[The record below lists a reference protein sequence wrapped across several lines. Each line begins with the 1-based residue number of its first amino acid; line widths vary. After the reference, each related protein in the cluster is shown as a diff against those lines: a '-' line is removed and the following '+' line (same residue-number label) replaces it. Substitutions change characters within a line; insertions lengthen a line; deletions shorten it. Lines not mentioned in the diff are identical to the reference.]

1 MASDQGPRGMRGIP
15 GPPGPPGAIGKVG
28 ATGARGKTGRAG
40 ERGAQ
45 GARGKSGLT
54 AIEGPAMTRSARLEL
69 LSGVEGQIEEIRR
82 DLVVQIK
89 RMEQLQVQVD
99 EVRAAIRELTT
110 EADGA

>member
-1 MASDQGPRGMRGIP
+1 MAAIQGPRGARGVP
-15 GPPGPPGAIGKVG
+15 GPPGPSGAVGKIG

-40 ERGAQ
+40 EQGER
-45 GARGKSGLT
+45 GARGKAGLT
-54 AIEGPAMTRSARLEL
+54 GIQGPVMTRSARVEL

-110 EADGA
+110 GRDRA

>member
-1 MASDQGPRGMRGIP
+1 MARDQGPRGMRGIP
-15 GPPGPPGAIGKVG
+15 GPPGPSGAIGKIG
-28 ATGARGKTGRAG
+28 LTGARGKTGRPG
-40 ERGAQ
+40 ERGAP
-45 GARGKSGLT
+45 GARGKAGLT
-54 AIEGPAMTRSARLEL
+54 GIEGPTMTRSARVEI